1 MIRSKGLH
9 CETMPDMH
17 KNYLGKLASPDNFC
31 ACCLHCSAM

>member
-17 KNYLGKLASPDNFC
+17 KNYLGKLAS
-31 ACCLHCSAM
+31 